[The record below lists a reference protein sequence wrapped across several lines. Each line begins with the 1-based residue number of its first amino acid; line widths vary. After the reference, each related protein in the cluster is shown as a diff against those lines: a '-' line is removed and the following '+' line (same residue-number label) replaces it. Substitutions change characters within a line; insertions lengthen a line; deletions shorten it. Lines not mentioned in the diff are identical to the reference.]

1 MGWIQGDKFESVGDS
16 AYSPIVRLGGDYS
29 RLTNTF
35 NPNNLK
41 DINIVY
47 THTFYVKQ
55 LFSVIA
61 SMPQRFIIVTHNCD
75 VNVDFVP
82 PDNVIRWFS
91 QNVNIIHDRIE
102 SIPIGLENSRWFP
115 EINKIGK
122 MQKKIQQRKVFKKMV
137 YVNHNIKTNPGKR
150 QDPYNILK
158 DMDWATTNYGSNG
171 QGFDN
176 YLDNIYNHPFV
187 ICPEG
192 NGIDTHRT
200 WECLY
205 MNTIPIEKRNINN
218 QFYTDLPIL
227 FVDDWNEITEKF
239 LYDEYMRI
247 ENTEWNFEKLNFKY
261 WENKIKY
268 DFNSNAI
275 L

>member
-1 MGWIQGDKFESVGDS
+1 MEWIQGDKFESVGDFT
-16 AYSPIVRLGGDYS
+16 YSPIVKTGGDYS
-29 RLTNTF
+29 HLVNTF
-35 NPNNLK
+35 NPNKLK
-41 DINIVY
+41 DINIIY

-55 LFSVIA
+55 LFTVIA
-61 SMPQRFIIVTHNCD
+61 SMSQRFIIVTHNCD
-75 VNVDFVP
+75 INVDFTP
-82 PDNVIRWFS
+82 PDNVIKWYS
-91 QNVNIIHDRIE
+91 QNVNIVDSRIE

-115 EINKIGK
+115 GINKIGK

-137 YVNHNIKTNPGKR
+137 YINHNIKTNPRER

-158 DMDWATTNYGSNG
+158 DMKWATTNYGSNG

-187 ICPEG
+187 ICPKG

-227 FVDDWNEITEKF
+227 FIDDWNEITEKF
-239 LYDEYMRI
+239 LHDEYMRMH
-247 ENTEWNFEKLNFKY
+247 NLEWNFEKLNFDY
-261 WENKIKY
+261 WENKII
-268 DFNSNAI
+268 NT
-275 L
+275 